1 MAENIDGLQIEIS
14 ADANIAEK
22 SLNRLA
28 DSLIK
33 LQSSVGALG
42 NGQFQNLAAGI
53 RQLSDSMER
62 FSGGVKT
69 ADFTRIATGLSK
81 LSGVNVQGVSDASR
95 AISTLT
101 TNLSQIGSLAFDS
114 QGIAKIANAIAQLG
128 RKTVTQATANIPL
141 LSMAL
146 SGLINEMNGIG
157 TLNFD
162 TKGLSELVAAISK
175 LGGKTAT
182 TAASGNIKNLA
193 IALKKMM
200 VTLSTAP
207 KVSQN
212 LIQMTQAL
220 AQLASTGGRAGT
232 ATASLTRNF
241 NALPSSVHKARSSFN
256 GLAGA
261 IGKFY
266 ATYWLL
272 IRGMGQFKK
281 AIDISSSLTE
291 VQNVVDV
298 SFGDMSNKMD
308 EFADSALRLYG
319 MSELTAKQIGSRFQA
334 MGVAMG
340 FAQDEMSDMSIRLT
354 KLAGDLSS
362 FYNISQEQVATKLQS
377 IFTGETEPM
386 RQLGLDL
393 SFATVEAWALAHGIE
408 ADMQKMTQAEKTM
421 LRYQY
426 VLANTGAATD
436 DFQRTIGSWANQLRL
451 LTGNFEQ
458 LGSIVG
464 GVLVNA
470 FKPFIQALNSVM
482 GAVISFAQVVS
493 DALGAIFGW
502 EYQTG
507 GGVAQDLEFGAGAA
521 EDIEEATGG
530 AAKNA
535 KELNRYIAAWHEV
548 NNMTSNDGG
557 SGGGSGGGGAGG
569 AASGN
574 ADGGQWVQAESLW
587 EKYTSD
593 IDSLYELGAYIGEV
607 LTKAMNDID
616 WDSVYESARNFGT
629 GLASFL
635 NGLIS
640 PELFGATG
648 RTIAGALNTAI
659 YAALSFGETFDW
671 KDFGLSIAT
680 GINGF
685 FRTFDFA
692 SLAQTINVWAKGL
705 LDTVITGIDNTD
717 WEMIGTRIGT
727 FLENID
733 FLKIGGKIGKAIWKA
748 INAGFDMWKGMFS
761 AAPLETALLSLVGVT
776 KLLKASSIKKFSAAL
791 KDLTIIAKNLGGAFV
806 GIPKNLTNM
815 SAAFPGLTKAVNV
828 CGTAFQQLMFGVHYG
843 DWSGGLNQALNTIR
857 TNLTGIQ
864 KMAITAVSGFAE
876 FRLVKDSISD
886 LAAGTGSL
894 SGNLAE
900 LASGAAIGAAGMFTA
915 FGKGGLAFAAVTGL
929 ISVIAGLDDAISEIA
944 QNSAIGLFADAI
956 EEVSNRVSS
965 SNEQIAKN
973 LESTRESIESAGAA
987 QTQMAQDLAK
997 EYENLSSKSTLTA
1010 DEQARLQTVSEQL
1023 IQIVPG
1029 LSGYFNEQAGILQVE
1044 SDTLADLIENMDLY
1058 AKQQALQEGLTEAYK
1073 NQYDAIKNVRDAQ
1086 ADYDAAAQTFIE
1098 STEGMS
1104 ASVKNMIM
1112 EGDLQGLRDL
1122 KEQLWDVEQSHD
1134 KLEKAFGESAVN
1146 GRAVDKMLESLE
1158 ESLSGYSLVLDEA
1171 NALEIEAKDNVKF
1184 YTDELTNNTQALK
1197 TNEENMLAG
1206 KKATDEFK
1214 QAVADIATEFENMDL
1229 AISGEFAESLAFDDT
1244 GMVDSIVS
1252 MFSEMK
1258 NQVQLSSAELQ
1269 QLFSDIAPGISS
1281 EFAEALSNESA
1292 NMQLE
1297 VSMTLANLA
1306 SGAEVDSE
1314 AVKAVF
1320 SAIGFDLP
1328 NEIIESFA
1336 EQESPLQVST
1346 FNLLSKIDDGKSLIE
1361 GNLVQVFNNL
1371 GLEVSD
1377 SVIEALS
1384 SKEPET
1390 QQQAIELL
1398 AQISAAE
1405 ESERPGL
1412 ISKFNSLGLGI
1423 ADEGI
1428 IKAFNDKQADT
1439 TEATNSFFKTSIEDV
1454 LVSKKPPI
1462 YNQSYEDGSQVV
1474 SGVNQG
1480 ISDNQSSTRG
1490 VISTW
1495 VSKITGWFEGFLGI
1509 HSPSRIFAQFGQ
1521 YTVEG
1526 FNHGL
1531 EDNLDS
1537 SYSLIDNWSSGI
1549 LKHFDGKIPTIDVSV
1564 DTSKYKF
1571 NPPSINGGK
1580 ISGQIQEELDYMFA
1594 AGGFIDYD
1602 RLGEAV
1608 YRAQSQAMKENP
1620 VQIGDKDVFSA
1631 AQRQQR
1637 REYRRTFKTGW
1648 AGID

>member
-1 MAENIDGLQIEIS
+1 M
-14 ADANIAEK
+14 
-22 SLNRLA
+22 
-28 DSLIK
+28 
-33 LQSSVGALG
+33 
-42 NGQFQNLAAGI
+42 
-53 RQLSDSMER
+53 
-62 FSGGVKT
+62 
-69 ADFTRIATGLSK
+69 
-81 LSGVNVQGVSDASR
+81 
-95 AISTLT
+95 
-101 TNLSQIGSLAFDS
+101 
-114 QGIAKIANAIAQLG
+114 
-128 RKTVTQATANIPL
+128 
-141 LSMAL
+141 
-146 SGLINEMNGIG
+146 
-157 TLNFD
+157 
-162 TKGLSELVAAISK
+162 
-175 LGGKTAT
+175 
-182 TAASGNIKNLA
+182 
-193 IALKKMM
+193 
-200 VTLSTAP
+200 
-207 KVSQN
+207 
-212 LIQMTQAL
+212 
-220 AQLASTGGRAGT
+220 
-232 ATASLTRNF
+232 
-241 NALPSSVHKARSSFN
+241 
-256 GLAGA
+256 
-261 IGKFY
+261 
-266 ATYWLL
+266 
-272 IRGMGQFKK
+272 
-281 AIDISSSLTE
+281 
-291 VQNVVDV
+291 
-298 SFGDMSNKMD
+298 
-308 EFADSALRLYG
+308 
-319 MSELTAKQIGSRFQA
+319 
-334 MGVAMG
+334 
-340 FAQDEMSDMSIRLT
+340 
-354 KLAGDLSS
+354 
-362 FYNISQEQVATKLQS
+362 
-377 IFTGETEPM
+377 
-386 RQLGLDL
+386 
-393 SFATVEAWALAHGIE
+393 AHGIE

-886 LAAGTGSL
+886 LATGTGSL
-894 SGNLAE
+894 AGNLAE
-900 LASGAAIGAAGMFTA
+900 LASGAAIGAAGMYVA
-915 FGKGGLAFAAVTGL
+915 FGPSGLAMAAVVGLIAAVQGIDSAMKEKTGYNDMLERFDVLNQEADELNRQCRYIKENLDTMRDDYEKTGEAQATVAENLASKYDLLHSKANPTAADIELMKRYSQDLIKIYPELEQFFNNETGL
-929 ISVIAGLDDAISEIA
+929 LDATRGSIQDVIDKNKELALSNAALSGMEDAYKAQIEASQNLQRQKEIEIKKQDELKQAQEKWADYLEKHPTYATTGNQGLFEGDLFGREAKSLQDAIKVAGAEVEA
-944 QNSAIGLFADAI
+944 QKENVREAEETVKDA
-956 EEVSNRVSS
+956 VDTFNYFSS
-965 SNEQIAKN
+965 SYDETVRNTIGPSKEITETFSEVGAI
-973 LESTRESIESAGAA
+973 LETKF
-987 QTQMAQDLAK
+987 LK
-997 EYENLSSKSTLTA
+997 E
-1010 DEQARLQTVSEQL
+1010 
-1023 IQIVPG
+1023 
-1029 LSGYFNEQAGILQVE
+1029 
-1044 SDTLADLIENMDLY
+1044 IENAGEGAVKAMHNLFVN
-1058 AKQQALQEGLTEAYK
+1058 LQSGAVSDGRVLTEAFQSLGVALPTAFV
-1073 NQYDAIKNVRDAQ
+1073 NAFTD
-1086 ADYDAAAQTFIE
+1086 QTD
-1098 STEGMS
+1098 
-1104 ASVKNMIM
+1104 ASVQNDMV
-1112 EGDLQGLRDL
+1112 QF
-1122 KEQLWDVEQSHD
+1122 
-1134 KLEKAFGESAVN
+1134 FG
-1146 GRAVDKMLESLE
+1146 
-1158 ESLSGYSLVLDEA
+1158 
-1171 NALEIEAKDNVKF
+1171 
-1184 YTDELTNNTQALK
+1184 
-1197 TNEENMLAG
+1197 
-1206 KKATDEFK
+1206 
-1214 QAVADIATEFENMDL
+1214 
-1229 AISGEFAESLAFDDT
+1229 
-1244 GMVDSIVS
+1244 
-1252 MFSEMK
+1252 
-1258 NQVQLSSAELQ
+1258 
-1269 QLFSDIAPGISS
+1269 
-1281 EFAEALSNESA
+1281 
-1292 NMQLE
+1292 
-1297 VSMTLANLA
+1297 NLA
-1306 SGAEVDSE
+1306 SGIPQSAESLGNALLMVG
-1314 AVKAVF
+1314 
-1320 SAIGFDLP
+1320 IQLP
-1328 NEIIESFA
+1328 E
-1336 EQESPLQVST
+1336 
-1346 FNLLSKIDDGKSLIE
+1346 KIM
-1361 GNLVQVFNNL
+1361 L
-1371 GLEVSD
+1371 GLEEGTAAAQNDVVMFLGQLKSGVELTQPELETLFYNLGVSLP
-1377 SVIEALS
+1377 SNLAEALADNNS
-1384 SKEPET
+1384 IVQEST
-1390 QQQAIELL
+1390 LELL
-1398 AQISAAE
+1398 AQIEAGE
-1405 ESERPGL
+1405 EIKDETLKSL
-1412 ISKFNSLGLGI
+1412 FNGLGI
-1423 ADEGI
+1423 EITDSMIQAFKGKEGDLQSEVITLLNQIEAGKKVKDVDLIKLFSSFGQEIPTELINSIQSLEGDTYQQAISLLMQLPNATDEMKDEILRKLNDLGI
-1428 IKAFNDKQADT
+1428 DASGSYNTGLASNNDNIQKTAEEMRDNTKQPLED
-1439 TEATNSFFKTSIEDV
+1439 EFKNTNSGSMYDAGANA
-1454 LVSKKPPI
+1454 SK
-1462 YNQSYEDGSQVV
+1462 GFW
-1474 SGVNQG
+1474 QG
-1480 ISDNQSSTRG
+1480 LKDWWDDSWLNRQIQKLNNT
-1490 VISTW
+1490 
-1495 VSKITGWFEGFLGI
+1495 ITGKKGLDE
-1509 HSPSRIFAQFGQ
+1509 HSPSAKWYG
-1521 YTVEG
+1521 YAALGVEG
-1526 FNHGL
+1526 FNNGL
-1531 EDNLDS
+1531 KSEFPNT
-1537 SYSLIDNWSSGI
+1537 YSLVDSWLLNMQDGLKGI
-1549 LKHFDGKIPTIDVSV
+1549 ELPVVDVSI

-1571 NPPSINGGK
+1571 NPPNINAGK

>member
-680 GINGF
+680 GINEF

-692 SLAQTINVWAKGL
+692 SLAQTINVW
-705 LDTVITGIDNTD
+705 VQGIWKTL
-717 WEMIGTRIGT
+717 WTA
-727 FLENID
+727 LSNID
-733 FLKIGGKIGKAIWKA
+733 WKGVFGGAFDFFRNLEIETIGIIVGAVAIKKIGKVIFGASIGKKIADSLTAVVSKSIIPAIAKVISGSAIGTAIAKA
-748 INAGFDMWKGMFS
+748 FS
-761 AAPLETALLSLVGVT
+761 ASTIVT
-776 KLLKASSIKKFSAAL
+776 
-791 KDLTIIAKNLGGAFV
+791 
-806 GIPKNLTNM
+806 
-815 SAAFPGLTKAVNV
+815 
-828 CGTAFQQLMFGVHYG
+828 
-843 DWSGGLNQALNTIR
+843 TIR
-857 TNLTGIQ
+857 ATMAETGATLPVVLWNLIATPIVTFFGTTLPS
-864 KMAITAVSGFAE
+864 AITGAIASLATILGISVTSAGI
-876 FRLVKDSISD
+876 LV
-886 LAAGTGSL
+886 A
-894 SGNLAE
+894 
-900 LASGAAIGAAGMFTA
+900 GAAAAA
-915 FGKGGLAFAAVTGL
+915 
-929 ISVIAGLDDAISEIA
+929 IAGIVAIVLNWNEVKIFFTETVPAFFSETVVPFFESLPDKIVWVWENIK
-944 QNSAIGLFADAI
+944 NSAI
-956 EEVSNRVSS
+956 EKW
-965 SNEQIAKN
+965 NELIAF
-973 LESTRESIESAGAA
+973 
-987 QTQMAQDLAK
+987 
-997 EYENLSSKSTLTA
+997 
-1010 DEQARLQTVSEQL
+1010 
-1023 IQIVPG
+1023 
-1029 LSGYFNEQAGILQVE
+1029 LSGLP
-1044 SDTLADLIENMDLY
+1044 DTI
-1058 AKQQALQEGLTEAYK
+1058 GT
-1073 NQYDAIKNVRDAQ
+1073 I
-1086 ADYDAAAQTFIE
+1086 
-1098 STEGMS
+1098 
-1104 ASVKNMIM
+1104 
-1112 EGDLQGLRDL
+1112 
-1122 KEQLWDVEQSHD
+1122 
-1134 KLEKAFGESAVN
+1134 
-1146 GRAVDKMLESLE
+1146 
-1158 ESLSGYSLVLDEA
+1158 
-1171 NALEIEAKDNVKF
+1171 
-1184 YTDELTNNTQALK
+1184 
-1197 TNEENMLAG
+1197 
-1206 KKATDEFK
+1206 
-1214 QAVADIATEFENMDL
+1214 
-1229 AISGEFAESLAFDDT
+1229 
-1244 GMVDSIVS
+1244 VDSIAEWFSSLPEKIGYALGYALGTITAWAVDVYNYLKEKIPEIVTNVATW
-1252 MFSEMK
+1252 FSELPGK
-1258 NQVQLSSAELQ
+1258 AYAAISTFISNVTQWGSDVFDAFKTKVSEIINNVVNWFSEL
-1269 QLFSDIAPGISS
+1269 PGKVYDVIIKIKEKITQWGTQTISFFETEVPKIVDKVI
-1281 EFAEALSNESA
+1281 EFFGELPKKIVTVGENLVKGLWNGIN
-1292 NMQLE
+1292 NM
-1297 VSMTLANLA
+1297 
-1306 SGAEVDSE
+1306 VDWLGTNITGFVNGVIRGFKE
-1314 AVKAVF
+1314 
-1320 SAIGFDLP
+1320 GFD
-1328 NEIIESFA
+1328 E
-1336 EQESPLQVST
+1336 
-1346 FNLLSKIDDGKSLIE
+1346 
-1361 GNLVQVFNNL
+1361 
-1371 GLEVSD
+1371 
-1377 SVIEALS
+1377 
-1384 SKEPET
+1384 
-1390 QQQAIELL
+1390 
-1398 AQISAAE
+1398 
-1405 ESERPGL
+1405 
-1412 ISKFNSLGLGI
+1412 
-1423 ADEGI
+1423 
-1428 IKAFNDKQADT
+1428 
-1439 TEATNSFFKTSIEDV
+1439 
-1454 LVSKKPPI
+1454 
-1462 YNQSYEDGSQVV
+1462 
-1474 SGVNQG
+1474 
-1480 ISDNQSSTRG
+1480 
-1490 VISTW
+1490 
-1495 VSKITGWFEGFLGI
+1495 
-1509 HSPSRIFAQFGQ
+1509 HSPSKVAFEIGDYFTLGLANGIKNRFGDIFDDIQRFGDEIAS
-1521 YTVEG
+1521 T
-1526 FNHGL
+1526 
-1531 EDNLDS
+1531 
-1537 SYSLIDNWSSGI
+1537 
-1549 LKHFDGKIPTIDVSV
+1549 KFDFPTIDVSV

-1571 NPPSINGGK
+1571 NPPNINAGK

-1594 AGGFIDYD
+1594 SGSFIDYD